1 MHPRLRWIHDVQLFR
16 LFTFRTSASRY
27 KWSMQMLR
35 HRILIIPGNPQKT
48 DFYTLFYSKTGSA
61 RTIQCQIPDLKV
73 EVTGDP
79 RQSIPN
85 LKYLDSSRCE

>member
-1 MHPRLRWIHDVQLFR
+1 MVYAN
-16 LFTFRTSASRY
+16 ASSQDLNY
-27 KWSMQMLR
+27 TGESPKN
-35 HRILIIPGNPQKT
+35 G
-48 DFYTLFYSKTGSA
+48 FYTLFYSKTGSA